1 MTKCWQ
7 TQHDDNDDDC
17 KVRVRNKKL
26 TLKSVRKWTLL
37 VTQGFTN
44 YSKNIIPTTSQSHI
58 KFMNYFIQ
66 GNYAL
71 SGYSYKLSY
80 LRKVNND
87 LKVVLAVDV
96 FLVSTTLDL

>member
-1 MTKCWQ
+1 
-7 TQHDDNDDDC
+7 
-17 KVRVRNKKL
+17 
-26 TLKSVRKWTLL
+26 
-37 VTQGFTN
+37 
-44 YSKNIIPTTSQSHI
+44 
-58 KFMNYFIQ
+58 MNYFIQ

>member
-1 MTKCWQ
+1 
-7 TQHDDNDDDC
+7 
-17 KVRVRNKKL
+17 
-26 TLKSVRKWTLL
+26 
-37 VTQGFTN
+37 
-44 YSKNIIPTTSQSHI
+44 
-58 KFMNYFIQ
+58 MNYFIQ

-71 SGYSYKLSY
+71 SDYSYKLSY